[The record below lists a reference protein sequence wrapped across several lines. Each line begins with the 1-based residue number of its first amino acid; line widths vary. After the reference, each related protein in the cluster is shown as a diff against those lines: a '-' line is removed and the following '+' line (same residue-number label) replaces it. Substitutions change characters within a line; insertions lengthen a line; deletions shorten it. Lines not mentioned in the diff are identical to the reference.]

1 MSFPTPRPGLV
12 IRYGFLW
19 SHEQASG
26 SDEASKDRPCAIV
39 VATATTSTGDVQVI
53 VAPITHSPPDDPEDS
68 IEIPRDACAALNL
81 DTGRHWLRLDE
92 LNRFVWPGFDLRQIP
107 GREAYAYGMLPAG
120 LYDRLRRGILARQVA
135 KQIKVQRRD

>member
-26 SDEASKDRPCAIV
+26 ADEASKDRPCAIV

-68 IEIPRDACAALNL
+68 IEIPRDACVALKL

>member
-1 MSFPTPRPGLV
+1 VSFPTPRPGLV

-19 SHEQASG
+19 SHEQVSG